1 MRRTAHRGLALFALI
16 SLPVLWPATASAHPL
31 GNFTVNHYSGIHV
44 APGEIRIDYVIDMA
58 EIPTFQEMPSI
69 DTDGDGA
76 MSSAEGAAWAEAE
89 APKLVEN
96 LALTVDGRPV
106 RLEVRSATTELRDGQ
121 GGLPILRFE
130 GLFAGPVSRTGRIA
144 YRDGNDPDKIGWR
157 EITAVGEDGEAIR
170 NADVPAES
178 VSEALLSY
186 PEDLLSSPLHVTSMR
201 ASFAPGVS
209 VGSTERPSDAVDAAR
224 PGVDLGAF
232 ASLVD
237 NHGIALVLVAFALAL
252 AFGAWH
258 ALLPGHGKTLMAAYM
273 VGSET
278 KVRQA
283 VAVGSAVALM
293 HTASVLG
300 LGLLVITLEQTF
312 RPESLYPWL
321 GLLSG
326 VVAIG
331 LGAYL
336 MIGRLAVWS
345 DARRAEAH
353 ELAHAAGHDNSDEHR
368 PGDNHEHG
376 HEHGLHDGP
385 EHGHVHG
392 LPDGVSLTSKR
403 GLLALALAGG
413 ILPSPSALIVMLG
426 AINAHR
432 VGYGIGLIL
441 AFSVGLALALMVVG
455 LGALRA
461 RAAITSR
468 LSSFWGRLV
477 PVISASTIVGVGVF
491 LAVRGAIQI

>member
-1 MRRTAHRGLALFALI
+1 VTRAARRALTLFPLVVLA
-16 SLPVLWPATASAHPL
+16 VVWPAGAASAHPL
-31 GNFTVNHYSGIHV
+31 GNFTVNLYSGIHV
-44 APGEIRIDYVIDMA
+44 VPGEIRIDYVVDMA

-69 DTDGDGA
+69 DTDDDGA
-76 MSSAEGAAWAEAE
+76 VSADEGAAWAAE
-89 APKLVEN
+89 RAPQLLEN
-96 LALTVDGRPV
+96 LTLTVDGQPV
-106 RLEVRSATTELRDGQ
+106 ALEVRSSDARLRDGQ
-121 GGLPILRFE
+121 GGLSILRFE
-130 GLFAGPVSRTGRIA
+130 GLFAGDVARSGRIA
-144 YRDGNDPDKIGWR
+144 YRDGNEAGTIGWR
-157 EITAVGEDGEAIR
+157 EITAVGEDGEAIQGST
-170 NADVPAES
+170 VPAES
-178 VSEALLSY
+178 VSDALLSY
-186 PEDLLSSPLHVTSMR
+186 PQDLLSSPLHVTSMR

-209 VGSTERPSDAVDAAR
+209 VGGGSERQVPVDAAR

-237 NHGIALVLVAFALAL
+237 NHGIVLVLLAFALAV

-283 VAVGSAVALM
+283 VAVGSAVAVM

-326 VVAIG
+326 LVAIG
-331 LGAYL
+331 LGAAL
-336 MIGRLAVWS
+336 TIGRLTAWS
-345 DARRAEAH
+345 AARTVGAH
-353 ELAHAAGHDNSDEHR
+353 DHVGAGRDHAHDHGAGHDHV
-368 PGDNHEHG
+368 GHG
-376 HEHGLHDGP
+376 HS
-385 EHGHVHG
+385 HG
-392 LPDGVSLTSKR
+392 LPEGLSLTSKR
-403 GLLALALAGG
+403 GMVALALAGG

-432 VGYGIGLIL
+432 VGYGIGLTL
-441 AFSVGLALALMVVG
+441 AFSVGLALALIVVS

-461 RAAITSR
+461 RAAMASR

-477 PVISASTIVGVGVF
+477 PVLSASAIVVVGVF
-491 LAVRGAIQI
+491 LAVRGVTQI

>member
-1 MRRTAHRGLALFALI
+1 MRRTVRLRLALFAFVVLAI
-16 SLPVLWPATASAHPL
+16 LWPAAPASAHPL
-31 GNFTVNHYSGIHV
+31 GNFTVNLYSGIHV
-44 APGEIRIDYVIDMA
+44 VPGEIRIDYVVDMA

-69 DTDGDGA
+69 DTNGDGT
-76 MSSAEGAAWAEAE
+76 MSASELASWAAEEGPALAD
-89 APKLVEN
+89 N
-96 LALTVDGRPV
+96 LFLSVDGRQIS
-106 RLEVRSATTELRDGQ
+106 LKVRSAAARLRDGQ

-130 GLFAGPVSRTGRIA
+130 GAFAAPIARTGHIA
-144 YRDGNDPDKIGWR
+144 YRDQNDADKIGWR
-157 EITAVGEDGEAIR
+157 EITAIGEDGEALR
-170 NADVPAES
+170 GSDVPTQS
-178 VSEALLSY
+178 VSDALLSY
-186 PEDLLSSPLHVTSMR
+186 PQDLLSSPLHVTSMR
-201 ASFAPGVS
+201 ASFAPGAS
-209 VGSTERPSDAVDAAR
+209 IGSIDQPSAAIDAAR
-224 PGVDLGAF
+224 PGVDTSPF

-237 NHGIALVLVAFALAL
+237 NHGIVLVLLGLALAV

-278 KVRQA
+278 RVRQA
-283 VAVGSAVALM
+283 VAVGSAVAVM
-293 HTASVLG
+293 HTASVMG

-312 RPESLYPWL
+312 RPEALYPWL

-336 MIGRLAVWS
+336 MIGRLAAWS
-345 DARRAEAH
+345 DARRDAAH
-353 ELAHAAGHDNSDEHR
+353 ERAHASGHDHDH
-368 PGDNHEHG
+368 DHAHG
-376 HEHGLHDGP
+376 HA
-385 EHGHVHG
+385 HG
-392 LPDGVSLTSKR
+392 LPEGVSLTSKR

-426 AINAHR
+426 AIQAHR

-441 AFSVGLALALMVVG
+441 AFSIGLALALIVVS

-461 RAAITSR
+461 REAMANR

-477 PVISASTIVGVGVF
+477 PVLSASAIVGVGMF
-491 LAVRGAIQI
+491 LTVRGAIQI

>member
-1 MRRTAHRGLALFALI
+1 LTLI
-16 SLPVLWPATASAHPL
+16 SVAVLWPAAAASAHPL
-31 GNFTVNHYSGIHV
+31 GNFTVNLYSGLHV
-44 APGEIRIDYVIDMA
+44 VPGEIRIDYVVDMA
-58 EIPTFQEMPSI
+58 EIPTFQEKPSI
-69 DTDGDGA
+69 DTDGDGT
-76 MSSAEGAAWAEAE
+76 MSATELASWAAGE
-89 APKLVEN
+89 AP
-96 LALTVDGRPV
+96 ALMHNVALSVDGRQLT
-106 RLEVRSATTELRDGQ
+106 LEVRSAAARLRDGQ

-130 GLFAGPVSRTGRIA
+130 GLFAAPVARAGHIA
-144 YRDGNDPDKIGWR
+144 YSDHNDADKIGWR
-157 EITAVGEDGEAIR
+157 EITAAGEDGEAISGS
-170 NADVPAES
+170 DVPAQS
-178 VSEALLSY
+178 VSDALLSY
-186 PEDLLSSPLHVTSMR
+186 PQDLLSSPLHVTSMR
-201 ASFAPGVS
+201 ASFAPGTS
-209 VGSTERPSDAVDAAR
+209 IGSAEQPSEIDAAR
-224 PGVDLGAF
+224 PGVDTSPF

-237 NHGIALVLVAFALAL
+237 NHGIVLVLLGFALAV

-283 VAVGSAVALM
+283 VAVGSAVAVM

-312 RPESLYPWL
+312 RPEALYPWL

-336 MIGRLAVWS
+336 MIGRLAAWS
-345 DARRAEAH
+345 DARRDEAH
-353 ELAHAAGHDNSDEHR
+353 EREHASGHD
-368 PGDNHEHG
+368 HG
-376 HEHGLHDGP
+376 HDHP
-385 EHGHVHG
+385 HGHSHG
-392 LPDGVSLTSKR
+392 LPEGVSLASKR

-426 AINAHR
+426 AIQAHR

-441 AFSVGLALALMVVG
+441 AFSVGLALALIVVS

-461 RAAITSR
+461 REAMANR

-477 PVISASTIVGVGVF
+477 PVLSASAIVGVGMF

>member
-1 MRRTAHRGLALFALI
+1 MRPIARRGLAALAVA
-16 SLPVLWPATASAHPL
+16 SLVVLWPAAAASAHPL
-31 GNFTVNHYSGIHV
+31 GNFTVNLYSGVHV
-44 APGEIRIDYVIDMA
+44 VPGEIRIDYVVDMA
-58 EIPTFQEMPSI
+58 EIPTFQEMASI
-69 DTDGDGA
+69 DADGDGA
-76 MSSAEGAAWAEAE
+76 MSGAELAAWAEGE
-89 APKLVEN
+89 APTLVEN
-96 LALTVDGRPV
+96 LTLTVDGRPV
-106 RLEVRSATTELRDGQ
+106 SLEVRSAAARLRDGQ

-130 GLFAGPVSRTGRIA
+130 GLFAGAVDRTGRIA
-144 YRDGNDPDKIGWR
+144 YSDGNDADTIGWR
-157 EITAVGEDGEAIR
+157 EVTAVGEDGVAIR
-170 NADVPAES
+170 DSDVPAES
-178 VSEALLSY
+178 VSDALLSY
-186 PEDLLSSPLHVTSMR
+186 PQDLLSSPMHVTGMR

-209 VGSTERPSDAVDAAR
+209 VGSSERTSDLTDATR

-232 ASLVD
+232 VSLID
-237 NHGIALVLVAFALAL
+237 NHGFVLVLVAFAFAV

-278 KVRQA
+278 RARQA
-283 VAVGSAVALM
+283 VAVGSAVAVM

-326 VVAIG
+326 LVAIG

-336 MIGRLAVWS
+336 MVGRLATWS
-345 DARRAEAH
+345 DARRDEAH
-353 ELAHAAGHDNSDEHR
+353 QLEHAPAHDHDDHDHSHDR
-368 PGDNHEHG
+368 GHG
-376 HEHGLHDGP
+376 HP
-385 EHGHVHG
+385 HG
-392 LPDGVSLTSKR
+392 LPGGVSLTSKR

-441 AFSVGLALALMVVG
+441 AFSVGLALALIVVS

-461 RAAITSR
+461 RAAMANR

-477 PVISASTIVGVGVF
+477 PVLSASAIVGVGVF
-491 LAVRGAIQI
+491 LAVRGVIQI

>member
-1 MRRTAHRGLALFALI
+1 
-16 SLPVLWPATASAHPL
+16 V
-31 GNFTVNHYSGIHV
+31 
-44 APGEIRIDYVIDMA
+44 DYVIDMA

-69 DTDGDGA
+69 DTNGDGT
-76 MSSAEGAAWAEAE
+76 MSAPELTAWAVAQ
-89 APKLVEN
+89 APTLVKN
-96 LALTVDGRPV
+96 LVLTVDGQPV
-106 RLEVRSATTELRDGQ
+106 SLDVRSADARLRDGQ

-130 GLFAGPVSRTGRIA
+130 GLFAGPVNRTGDIS
-144 YRDGNDPDKIGWR
+144 YRDDNDADKIGWR
-157 EITAVGEDGEAIR
+157 EITAAGEDGEAIEGS
-170 NADVPAES
+170 DVPAQS
-178 VSEALLSY
+178 VSDALLSY
-186 PEDLLSSPLHVTSMR
+186 PQDLLSSPLHVTSMH

-209 VGSTERPSDAVDAAR
+209 LGAADEPSVGADAAR
-224 PGVDLGAF
+224 PGIDLGAF
-232 ASLVD
+232 SSLID
-237 NHGIALVLVAFALAL
+237 NHGVVLVLLGFALAV

-283 VAVGSAVALM
+283 VAVGSAVAVM

-336 MIGRLAVWS
+336 MIGRLAAWS
-345 DARRAEAH
+345 GARREEAH
-353 ELAHAAGHDNSDEHR
+353 ELQHAAGRDHDHHHSHD
-368 PGDNHEHG
+368 DEHG
-376 HEHGLHDGP
+376 HSHA
-385 EHGHVHG
+385 

-403 GLLALALAGG
+403 GMLALALAGG

-441 AFSVGLALALMVVG
+441 AFSVGLALALIVVS

-461 RAAITSR
+461 RVVMADR
-468 LSSFWGRLV
+468 LSTFWGRLV
-477 PVISASTIVGVGVF
+477 PVLSASAMVGVGMF
-491 LAVRGAIQI
+491 LAVRGAVQI

>member
-1 MRRTAHRGLALFALI
+1 MRRTVRRCLALLALVV
-16 SLPVLWPATASAHPL
+16 PAVVWPAAAASAHPL
-31 GNFTVNHYSGIHV
+31 GNFTVNLYSGIHV
-44 APGEIRIDYVIDMA
+44 VPGEIRIDYVVDMA

-69 DTDGDGA
+69 DTDGDGT
-76 MSSAEGAAWAEAE
+76 MSAAELASWAAGE
-89 APKLVEN
+89 APALADN
-96 LALTVDGRPV
+96 LALSVDGRQMS
-106 RLEVRSATTELRDGQ
+106 LAVRSAAARLRDGQ

-130 GLFAGPVSRTGRIA
+130 GVFSAAIDRTGRIA
-144 YRDGNDPDKIGWR
+144 YSDHNDSDKIGWR
-157 EITAVGEDGEAIR
+157 EITAAGEDGEAIKGS
-170 NADVPAES
+170 DVPVES
-178 VSEALLSY
+178 VSDALLSY
-186 PEDLLSSPLHVTSMR
+186 PQDLLSSPLHVTSMR
-201 ASFAPGVS
+201 ASFAPGTS
-209 VGSTERPSDAVDAAR
+209 IGSTDQPSAAIDAAR
-224 PGVDLGAF
+224 PGVDTSPF

-237 NHGIALVLVAFALAL
+237 NHGIVLVLLGFALAV

-283 VAVGSAVALM
+283 VAVGSAVAVM

-312 RPESLYPWL
+312 RPEALYPWL

-336 MIGRLAVWS
+336 MVGRLAAWS
-345 DARRAEAH
+345 DARRDEAH
-353 ELAHAAGHDNSDEHR
+353 EREHASGHDHDHS
-368 PGDNHEHG
+368 HG
-376 HEHGLHDGP
+376 HS
-385 EHGHVHG
+385 HG
-392 LPDGVSLTSKR
+392 LPEGVSLTSKR

-426 AINAHR
+426 AIQAHR

-441 AFSVGLALALMVVG
+441 AFSVGLALALIVVS

-461 RAAITSR
+461 REAIANR

-477 PVISASTIVGVGVF
+477 PVLSASAIVGVGMF

>member
-1 MRRTAHRGLALFALI
+1 MRLL
-16 SLPVLWPATASAHPL
+16 
-31 GNFTVNHYSGIHV
+31 
-44 APGEIRIDYVIDMA
+44 
-58 EIPTFQEMPSI
+58 
-69 DTDGDGA
+69 
-76 MSSAEGAAWAEAE
+76 
-89 APKLVEN
+89 
-96 LALTVDGRPV
+96 
-106 RLEVRSATTELRDGQ
+106 DGQ
-121 GGLPILRFE
+121 GGLQILRFE
-130 GLFAGPVSRTGRIA
+130 GLFAGPVERTGDLV
-144 YRDGNDPDKIGWR
+144 YRDGNDSDHIGWR
-157 EITAVGEDGEAIR
+157 EITAVGEDGEAIAGS
-170 NADVPAES
+170 NVPTDS
-178 VSEALLSY
+178 VSDALRSY
-186 PEDLLSSPLHVTSMR
+186 PQDLLSSPLRVTSMH

-209 VGSTERPSDAVDAAR
+209 VGATGENDSVADAVR
-224 PGVDLGAF
+224 PGVDTSPF

-237 NHGIALVLVAFALAL
+237 NQGIVLVLAGLALAL

-283 VAVGSAVALM
+283 VAVGSAVAIM
-293 HTASVLG
+293 HTASVLS
-300 LGLLVITLEQTF
+300 LGLLVVTLERTF

-336 MIGRLAVWS
+336 LIGRLTAWS
-345 DARRAEAH
+345 NAHRTRAH
-353 ELAHAAGHDNSDEHR
+353 E
-368 PGDNHEHG
+368 HEHDAADG
-376 HEHGLHDGP
+376 HVHGHPHAD
-385 EHGHVHG
+385 GHVHG
-392 LPDGVSLTSKR
+392 LPEGIPLTSRR
-403 GLLALALAGG
+403 GMFALALAGG

-441 AFSVGLALALMVVG
+441 AFSAGLAIALIVVS

-461 RAAITSR
+461 RAAMASR

-477 PVISASTIVGVGVF
+477 PVLSAGAIVAVGLY

>member
-1 MRRTAHRGLALFALI
+1 MAWADAE
-16 SLPVLWPATASAHPL
+16 ASA
-31 GNFTVNHYSGIHV
+31 
-44 APGEIRIDYVIDMA
+44 
-58 EIPTFQEMPSI
+58 
-69 DTDGDGA
+69 
-76 MSSAEGAAWAEAE
+76 
-89 APKLVEN
+89 LVEN
-96 LALTVDGRPV
+96 LTLTVDGRSVP
-106 RLEVRSATTELRDGQ
+106 LEVRSASARLRDGQ

-130 GLFAGPVSRTGRIA
+130 GLFAAAVGRSGDIV
-144 YRDGNDPDKIGWR
+144 YRDDNDTDQIGWR
-157 EITAVGEDGEAIR
+157 EITAVGEDGRAIR
-170 NADVPAES
+170 DSDVPAES
-178 VSEALLSY
+178 VSDALLSY
-186 PEDLLSSPLHVTSMR
+186 PQDLLSSPLDVTSMR
-201 ASFAPGVS
+201 ATFARGVS
-209 VGSTERPSDAVDAAR
+209 VGTTGGTSVATEAAR

-237 NHGIALVLVAFALAL
+237 NHGIVLVLAALAL
-252 AFGAWH
+252 AVAFGAWH

-283 VAVGSAVALM
+283 VAVGSAVAVM
-293 HTASVLG
+293 HTASVLL

-312 RPESLYPWL
+312 RPQSLYPWL

-326 VVAIG
+326 IVAIG

-336 MIGRLAVWS
+336 MIGRLSAWS
-345 DARRAEAH
+345 DARREEAH
-353 ELAHAAGHDNSDEHR
+353 DREHASGHHHD
-368 PGDNHEHG
+368 HEHG
-376 HEHGLHDGP
+376 HT
-385 EHGHVHG
+385 HG
-392 LPDGVSLTSKR
+392 LPAGVPLTSKR

-441 AFSVGLALALMVVG
+441 AFSVGLALALIAVS

-461 RAAITSR
+461 RAAMADR

-477 PVISASTIVGVGVF
+477 PVLSASAIVGVGMF
-491 LAVRGAIQI
+491 LAVRGAVQI

>member
-1 MRRTAHRGLALFALI
+1 MRRTVRRCLALLTLI
-16 SLPVLWPATASAHPL
+16 SVAVLWPAAAASAHPL
-31 GNFTVNHYSGIHV
+31 GNFTVNLYSGIHV
-44 APGEIRIDYVIDMA
+44 VPGEIRIDYVVDMA

-76 MSSAEGAAWAEAE
+76 MSAAELSSWAAGE
-89 APKLVEN
+89 APALAEN
-96 LALTVDGRPV
+96 LVLSVDGR
-106 RLEVRSATTELRDGQ
+106 RISLEVRSAAARLRDGQ

-130 GLFAGPVSRTGRIA
+130 GVFAAPVDRKGHIA
-144 YRDGNDPDKIGWR
+144 FSDHNDADTIGWR

-170 NADVPAES
+170 DSDVPAQS
-178 VSEALLSY
+178 VSDALLSY
-186 PEDLLSSPLHVTSMR
+186 PQDLLSSPLHVTSMR
-201 ASFAPGVS
+201 ASFSPGAS
-209 VGSTERPSDAVDAAR
+209 VGSTTEPPSDAIDAAR
-224 PGVDLGAF
+224 PGIDLGAF
-232 ASLVD
+232 SSLVD
-237 NHGIALVLVAFALAL
+237 NHGIVLVLAAFALAV

-283 VAVGSAVALM
+283 VAVGSAVAVM

-312 RPESLYPWL
+312 RPEALYPWL
-321 GLLSG
+321 GLASG

-331 LGAYL
+331 LGASL
-336 MIGRLAVWS
+336 MIGRLAAWS
-345 DARRAEAH
+345 DARRDEAH
-353 ELAHAAGHDNSDEHR
+353 EREHASGHD
-368 PGDNHEHG
+368 HG
-376 HEHGLHDGP
+376 HHHP
-385 EHGHVHG
+385 HSHSHG
-392 LPDGVSLTSKR
+392 LPEGVSLTSKR

-413 ILPSPSALIVMLG
+413 ILPSPSALIVMFG
-426 AINAHR
+426 AIQAHR

-441 AFSVGLALALMVVG
+441 AFSVGLALALIVVS

-461 RAAITSR
+461 REAMANR

-477 PVISASTIVGVGVF
+477 PVLSASAIVGVGMF
-491 LAVRGAIQI
+491 LVVRGAIQI

>member
-1 MRRTAHRGLALFALI
+1 MRRTVRRCLALITLLSFA
-16 SLPVLWPATASAHPL
+16 VLWPAAAASAHPL
-31 GNFTVNHYSGIHV
+31 GNFTVNLYSGLHV
-44 APGEIRIDYVIDMA
+44 VPGEIRIDYVVDMA
-58 EIPTFQEMPSI
+58 EIPTFQEKPSI
-69 DTDGDGA
+69 DTDGDGT
-76 MSSAEGAAWAEAE
+76 MSSAELASWAAGEGPALADN
-89 APKLVEN
+89 LV
-96 LALTVDGRPV
+96 LSVDGRQLS
-106 RLEVRSATTELRDGQ
+106 LEVRSAAARLRDGQ

-130 GLFAGPVSRTGRIA
+130 GVFAAPVDRTGHIA
-144 YRDGNDPDKIGWR
+144 YSDHNDADKIGWR

-170 NADVPAES
+170 GSDVPAQS
-178 VSEALLSY
+178 VSDALLSY
-186 PEDLLSSPLHVTSMR
+186 PQDLLSSPLHVTSMR
-201 ASFAPGVS
+201 ASFDPGIS
-209 VGSTERPSDAVDAAR
+209 VGSSDQPSGAVDAAR
-224 PGVDLGAF
+224 PGVDTSPF

-237 NHGIALVLVAFALAL
+237 NHGIVLVLLGFALAV

-283 VAVGSAVALM
+283 VAVGSAVAVM

-336 MIGRLAVWS
+336 MIGRLAAWS
-345 DARRAEAH
+345 DARRDEAH
-353 ELAHAAGHDNSDEHR
+353 DREHASGHDHSHDH
-368 PGDNHEHG
+368 PHG
-376 HEHGLHDGP
+376 HS
-385 EHGHVHG
+385 HG
-392 LPDGVSLTSKR
+392 LPEGVSLTSKR

-426 AINAHR
+426 AIQAHR

-441 AFSVGLALALMVVG
+441 AFSVGLALALIVVS

-461 RAAITSR
+461 REAMAKR

-477 PVISASTIVGVGVF
+477 PVLSASAIVGVGMF

>member
-1 MRRTAHRGLALFALI
+1 MRRKVRPCLALFGLI
-16 SLPVLWPATASAHPL
+16 SLGVVWPAVPAAAHPL
-31 GNFTVNHYSGIHV
+31 GNFTVNRYSGIHV
-44 APGEIRIDYVIDMA
+44 VPGEIRIDYVVDMA

-76 MSSAEGAAWAEAE
+76 VSAPEAAAWAEAE
-89 APKLVEN
+89 ASELVQN
-96 LALTVDGRPV
+96 LSLAVDGQAV
-106 RLEVRSATTELRDGQ
+106 SLEVRSAAARLRDGQ

-130 GLFAGPVSRTGRIA
+130 GLLAAAVDRTGTIV
-144 YRDGNDPDKIGWR
+144 YRDDNDTDTIGWR
-157 EITAVGEDGEAIR
+157 EITVVGEDGEAIR
-170 NADVPAES
+170 GSDVPAES
-178 VSEALLSY
+178 VSDALLSY
-186 PEDLLSSPLHVTSMR
+186 PQDLLASPLHVTSMR

-209 VGSTERPSDAVDAAR
+209 AGTSVRTSEAIDAAR
-224 PGVDLGAF
+224 PGVDTTPF
-232 ASLVD
+232 ASLID
-237 NHGIALVLVAFALAL
+237 NHGIALVLAAFALAV

-278 KVRQA
+278 RVRQA
-283 VAVGSAVALM
+283 VAVGSAVAVM
-293 HTASVLG
+293 HTASVLV

-336 MIGRLAVWS
+336 TIGRLAAWS
-345 DARRAEAH
+345 DAPREDAQQLE
-353 ELAHAAGHDNSDEHR
+353 HAAGHQHGHPHADEH
-368 PGDNHEHG
+368 DHT
-376 HEHGLHDGP
+376 
-385 EHGHVHG
+385 HG
-392 LPDGVSLTSKR
+392 LPAGVSLTSKR
-403 GLLALALAGG
+403 GMLALALAGG

-441 AFSVGLALALMVVG
+441 AFSVGLALALIVIS

-461 RAAITSR
+461 RAAMADR

-477 PVISASTIVGVGVF
+477 PVLSASAIVGVGVF
-491 LAVRGAIQI
+491 LAVRGVVQI

>member
-1 MRRTAHRGLALFALI
+1 MRRGVRRSLVLLATA
-16 SLPVLWPATASAHPL
+16 SLVVLWPAAPASAHPL
-31 GNFTVNHYSGIHV
+31 GNFTVNLYSGIHV
-44 APGEIRIDYVIDMA
+44 VPGEIRIDYVVDMA
-58 EIPTFQEMPSI
+58 EIPTFQETPSI
-69 DTDGDGA
+69 DTDDDGTV
-76 MSSAEGAAWAEAE
+76 SAVEAARWAEAE
-89 APKLVEN
+89 APSLLAN
-96 LALTVDGRPV
+96 LRLSVDGQAV
-106 RLEVRSATTELRDGQ
+106 SLEVRAAGASLRDGQ

-130 GLFAGPVSRTGRIA
+130 GLFAAAVDRTGAIA
-144 YRDGNDPDKIGWR
+144 YRDGNDADRIGWR
-157 EITAVGEDGEAIR
+157 EITAIGEEGSAL
-170 NADVPAES
+170 NGSDVPTES
-178 VSEALLSY
+178 VSDALMAY
-186 PEDLLSSPLHVTSMR
+186 PQDLLSSPLHVTSMR
-201 ASFAPGVS
+201 ASFAPGTS
-209 VGSTERPSDAVDAAR
+209 VGGSGSVENTVDPAR

-237 NHGIALVLVAFALAL
+237 NHGFVLVLSALAL
-252 AFGAWH
+252 AVAFGAWH

-283 VAVGSAVALM
+283 VAVGSAVAVM

-300 LGLLVITLEQTF
+300 LGLLVVTLEQTF

-326 VVAIG
+326 LVAIG
-331 LGAYL
+331 LGASL
-336 MIGRLAVWS
+336 TIGRLSAWS
-345 DARRAEAH
+345 NARREAAH
-353 ELAHAAGHDNSDEHR
+353 ALEHAAGDHHDHAHHDHA
-368 PGDNHEHG
+368 HG
-376 HEHGLHDGP
+376 HT
-385 EHGHVHG
+385 HG

-403 GLLALALAGG
+403 GLMALGLAGG

-441 AFSVGLALALMVVG
+441 AFSVGLALALIVIS

-461 RAAITSR
+461 RTAMADR

-477 PVISASTIVGVGVF
+477 PVLSASAIVAVGLF
-491 LAVRGAIQI
+491 LAVRGATQI

>member
-1 MRRTAHRGLALFALI
+1 
-16 SLPVLWPATASAHPL
+16 
-31 GNFTVNHYSGIHV
+31 
-44 APGEIRIDYVIDMA
+44 
-58 EIPTFQEMPSI
+58 
-69 DTDGDGA
+69 
-76 MSSAEGAAWAEAE
+76 MS
-89 APKLVEN
+89 
-96 LALTVDGRPV
+96 
-106 RLEVRSATTELRDGQ
+106 LEVRSAAARLRDGQ

-130 GLFAGPVSRTGRIA
+130 GVFATPVARTGHIA
-144 YRDGNDPDKIGWR
+144 YSDRNDADKIGWR

-170 NADVPAES
+170 GSDVPARS
-178 VSEALLSY
+178 VSDALLSY
-186 PEDLLSSPLHVTSMR
+186 PQDLLSSPLHVTSMR
-201 ASFAPGVS
+201 ASFAPGTS
-209 VGSTERPSDAVDAAR
+209 IGSAEQPSEIDAAR
-224 PGVDLGAF
+224 PGVDTSPF

-237 NHGIALVLVAFALAL
+237 NHGIVLVLLGFALAV

-278 KVRQA
+278 KVRHA
-283 VAVGSAVALM
+283 VAVGSAVAVM

-312 RPESLYPWL
+312 RPEALYPWL

-336 MIGRLAVWS
+336 MIGRLAAWS
-345 DARRAEAH
+345 DARRDEAH
-353 ELAHAAGHDNSDEHR
+353 EREHASGHD
-368 PGDNHEHG
+368 HG
-376 HEHGLHDGP
+376 HDHQ
-385 EHGHVHG
+385 HGHSHG
-392 LPDGVSLTSKR
+392 LPEGVSLASKR

-426 AINAHR
+426 AIQAHR

-441 AFSVGLALALMVVG
+441 AFSVGLALALIVVS

-461 RAAITSR
+461 REAMANR

-477 PVISASTIVGVGVF
+477 PVLSASAIVGVGMF

>member
-1 MRRTAHRGLALFALI
+1 MRRTARRSLALLALI
-16 SLPVLWPATASAHPL
+16 SLAVLWPAAAATAHPL
-31 GNFTVNHYSGIHV
+31 GNFTVNLYSGIHV
-44 APGEIRIDYVIDMA
+44 VPGEIRIDYVVDMA

-69 DTDGDGA
+69 DTDGDGTV
-76 MSSAEGAAWAEAE
+76 SAAEAAAWAEAE
-89 APKLVEN
+89 APTLVKN
-96 LALTVDGRPV
+96 LTLTVDGEPAS
-106 RLEVRSATTELRDGQ
+106 LEVRSAAARLRDGQ

-130 GLFAGPVSRTGRIA
+130 GLFSAAVDRTGRIA
-144 YRDGNDPDKIGWR
+144 YRDDNDADKIGWR
-157 EITAVGEDGEAIR
+157 EVTAVGEDGEAIHGS
-170 NADVPAES
+170 DVPAES
-178 VSEALLSY
+178 VSDALLSY
-186 PEDLLSSPLHVTSMR
+186 PQDLLSSPLHVTSMR

-209 VGSTERPSDAVDAAR
+209 VGTSERASDPIGAAR
-224 PGVDLGAF
+224 PGVDLSAF

-237 NHGIALVLVAFALAL
+237 NHGIVLVLAAFVLAV

-273 VGSET
+273 VGSEAR
-278 KVRQA
+278 VRQA
-283 VAVGSAVALM
+283 VAVGSAVAVM
-293 HTASVLG
+293 HTASVLS
-300 LGLLVITLEQTF
+300 LGLLVITLERTF

-321 GLLSG
+321 ALLSG

-336 MIGRLAVWS
+336 MIGRLAAWS
-345 DARRAEAH
+345 DARQEGH
-353 ELAHAAGHDNSDEHR
+353 EREHAAGDDHDHSHD
-368 PGDNHEHG
+368 HG
-376 HEHGLHDGP
+376 HG
-385 EHGHVHG
+385 HGHTHG
-392 LPDGVSLTSKR
+392 FPNGVSPMSSR

-441 AFSVGLALALMVVG
+441 AFSVGLALALIVVS

-461 RAAITSR
+461 RAVMTNH

-477 PVISASTIVGVGVF
+477 PVLSASAIVGVGVF